1 MVTIVGSAKSAVMT
15 GVSYPSLLHL
25 WSGELVYYIAV
36 PLMIIQFCPRGPC
49 GCAIQLPTMT
59 SSFCRVCLAD
69 LRDSLRRRRLFLSED
84 ALRLTLFRIF
94 AAEDSPDDGLSLYL
108 CIACWKKIYQL
119 ETDLAAL
126 EDPGCQRRTN
136 TIDAHVIEPSK
147 NTTEN
152 LHLQPSFFPDP
163 VSSQL

>member
-1 MVTIVGSAKSAVMT
+1 MLQTKRELESHRTAGIYNHFVFLGAYTDSPHPEKSQKLKKQIILVLFGSQRKRHLRDIMVTIVGSAKSAVMT

-84 ALRLTLFRIF
+84 ALRLTLF
-94 AAEDSPDDGLSLYL
+94 
-108 CIACWKKIYQL
+108 
-119 ETDLAAL
+119 
-126 EDPGCQRRTN
+126 
-136 TIDAHVIEPSK
+136 
-147 NTTEN
+147 
-152 LHLQPSFFPDP
+152 
-163 VSSQL
+163 